1 MSAIIGF
8 ILGFGV
14 GATITFFTIIL
25 FAKTMDKEHKK
36 IYTETAREKWKK

>member
-1 MSAIIGF
+1 MNAFVGF

-14 GATITFFTIIL
+14 GAIITFFTIIL
-25 FAKTMDKEHKK
+25 FAKTMDKEHKD